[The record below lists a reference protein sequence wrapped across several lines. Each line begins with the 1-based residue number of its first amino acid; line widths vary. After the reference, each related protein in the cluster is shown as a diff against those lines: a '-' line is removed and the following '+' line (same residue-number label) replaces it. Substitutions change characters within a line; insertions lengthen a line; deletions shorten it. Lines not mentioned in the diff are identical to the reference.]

1 MQEKIKQYGFLA
13 RENKLW
19 LVLQKKNIA
28 FLQIHKSETWFSHN
42 FWVMVPILL
51 IAPTFSGIHR
61 S

>member
-1 MQEKIKQYGFLA
+1 MDFLQEKINFGWFYRK
-13 RENKLW
+13 E
-19 LVLQKKNIA
+19 NIA